1 MSYRISYKVTKQEL
15 EQLDYFSR
23 LIGVPLETIAKKALF
38 MAITD
43 AYRRSKQMMEQ
54 EDKLATSAEDTA
66 VTTNPEVSTH
76 VTSTESDHAP
86 VDASVPTDSAD
97 SAAPQG

>member
-38 MAITD
+38 MAVTD
-43 AYRRSKQMMEQ
+43 AYRRSKQIMAQ
-54 EDKLATSAEDTA
+54 EDAAA
-66 VTTNPEVSTH
+66 VTTNPSEEVQS
-76 VTSTESDHAP
+76 VASTEPDHAP
-86 VDASVPTDSAD
+86 VDAPVQADPSPSSA
-97 SAAPQG
+97 P